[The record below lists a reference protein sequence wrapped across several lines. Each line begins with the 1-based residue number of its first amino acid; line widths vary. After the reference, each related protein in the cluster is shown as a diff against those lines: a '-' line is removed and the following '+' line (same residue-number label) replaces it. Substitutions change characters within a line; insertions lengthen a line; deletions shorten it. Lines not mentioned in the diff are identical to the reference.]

1 MTPLD
6 RALELV
12 EQGYRVFFCGSDKK
26 PTSAHGFHDAA
37 NNPEAVFA
45 LWHFHPGELVGVVT
59 GGDDPHGIDVLD
71 IDVDHIA
78 ARLWWHLNQKRLPET
93 RIHQSRRGGFHV
105 LFRHRPAMRCSASRI
120 AIGVDVRGDGGY
132 IIWWPA
138 AGQPV
143 LCDSPTASWPEWL
156 AELAGP
162 PGRKLVPHPVSRPR
176 QNQSF
181 PKVTNSYGAKAL
193 HRARENILRAGF
205 GTQERVIHREAF
217 GIGSLVGAGVVPR
230 ATAYEILTGLAPLV
244 PSLNP
249 ARPWGYGEVEKKI
262 RRGLELGM
270 ANPRSIAIRNNL
282 NGN

>member
-6 RALELV
+6 QALELV

-26 PTSAHGFHDAA
+26 PTGAHGFRDAA
-37 NNPEAVFA
+37 DNPEAIFA

-59 GGDDPHGIDVLD
+59 GGDDPRGIDVLD
-71 IDVDHIA
+71 IDVEHLA
-78 ARLWWHLNQKRLPET
+78 ALLWWHLNQKRLPET

-132 IIWWPA
+132 VIWWPA

-156 AELAGP
+156 AELTGP
-162 PGRKLVPHPVSRPR
+162 PDGKLVPHPVSRPR

-282 NGN
+282 NGH